1 MNYNTGI
8 IILQNDLVYVIIDF
22 KEPTDSPDFM
32 HVLIKPLMVD
42 YCCCSDGD
50 DVLFNMANSG
60 EEEPNSIIQ
69 HYFDFDFAKDL

>member
-1 MNYNTGI
+1 
-8 IILQNDLVYVIIDF
+8 
-22 KEPTDSPDFM
+22 M

-42 YCCCSDGD
+42 YSVVGSDGD

-69 HYFDFDFAKDL
+69 HYFDFDFAKTYEFWCQTRENPKT

>member
-1 MNYNTGI
+1 
-8 IILQNDLVYVIIDF
+8 
-22 KEPTDSPDFM
+22 M

-42 YCCCSDGD
+42 YSVVGDGD
-50 DVLFNMANSG
+50 DFLFNMANSG